1 MHLFWPGSIPRQ
13 NPTRGYNSASWRWEP
28 WEATLLGRRWLFN
41 DTYVRAWHLKQAH
54 VEHYLW
60 FWKRN
65 IPLPVNSWASDRLEE
80 KSKIEEKSQFIGTR
94 GGNWRLTWKVKA
106 HIIQM
111 AGFCNSDL
119 WQITRFYVWQWQD
132 SVRKTSDTRGERWW
146 LGLTRE
152 ANGQVVREWHLT
164 SETGKCQVLSL
175 RHDARVLLSKIRFK

>member
-80 KSKIEEKSQFIGTR
+80 KSKIEEKSQFIRTR

-119 WQITRFYVWQWQD
+119 WQITRFYVWQMAGFCSKDVWHERRTLM
-132 SVRKTSDTRGERWW
+132 VRFD
-146 LGLTRE
+146 
-152 ANGQVVREWHLT
+152 
-164 SETGKCQVLSL
+164 
-175 RHDARVLLSKIRFK
+175 